1 MSPSIRTY
9 LLINLLLSVTLITS
23 LAIIGNLFIEHRD
36 LQSHLDSQLSM
47 VGLVVQSF
55 VDEGIDATK
64 APLIQERINS
74 LPTTTLKYVDKQH
87 RAYIEPVYKNIHF
100 QVTDASGKII
110 LHSLGAP
117 LKNLIDQQTGFT
129 DEWFENQPWR
139 IFVSKNPSTGMT
151 VYVAEKYNFREQ
163 LEGKIA
169 QDSIFIML
177 LTYPFLGLLIWIIV
191 GSGLD
196 SIKRVADEISHR
208 APTHLNPVDIKAI
221 PKEIQPLIDELN
233 RLFSELHEAFERE
246 KRFAADAAHE
256 LKTPLAALRAQT
268 QVAMRAHSDGQRLEA
283 LQKLITGVDRSAHVV
298 QQLLTMS
305 RMVPEATLPDF
316 SQVNLRKIAAEVI
329 AEIAPKALEKNTE
342 IELVIPKF
350 KPLIKGSPMALNIL
364 IRNLIDNAVR
374 YTPYG
379 SKIQVS
385 LLSYRNKTQ
394 LIVADDGP
402 GIPEELRQRV
412 FERFFRVI
420 GNRAQGSGLGLGIVK
435 QIADLHH
442 ATVQLDVPEWGK
454 GLEVVISFPS

>member
-1 MSPSIRTY
+1 
-9 LLINLLLSVTLITS
+9 
-23 LAIIGNLFIEHRD
+23 
-36 LQSHLDSQLSM
+36 
-47 VGLVVQSF
+47 
-55 VDEGIDATK
+55 
-64 APLIQERINS
+64 
-74 LPTTTLKYVDKQH
+74 
-87 RAYIEPVYKNIHF
+87 
-100 QVTDASGKII
+100 
-110 LHSLGAP
+110 
-117 LKNLIDQQTGFT
+117 
-129 DEWFENQPWR
+129 
-139 IFVSKNPSTGMT
+139 
-151 VYVAEKYNFREQ
+151 
-163 LEGKIA
+163 
-169 QDSIFIML
+169 
-177 LTYPFLGLLIWIIV
+177 LIWIIV